1 MTFITKCLRTAWR
14 YTYRGAS
21 GRVKRIIFWG
31 SFLGHFNKVQSNP
44 ELLNKANTIMLL
56 TRDSAALALPARLN
70 QLLWGDN
77 AAIPNVEAFLKGIS
91 PGAKEAFVK
100 SVPLWLRYAEYDK
113 MSRDMDKFVKFSA
126 HLA

>member
-1 MTFITKCLRTAWR
+1 MTFITKCFRMVSR
-14 YTYRGAS
+14 YIYCGAS
-21 GRVKRIIFWG
+21 RRVKRIIFWG
-31 SFLGHFNKVQSNP
+31 SVLGHFNKVRSNP
-44 ELLNKANTIMLL
+44 ELLKKANTIMLL

-70 QLLWGDN
+70 QLMWEDN
-77 AAIPNVEAFLKGIS
+77 SVISNVEACLKGIS

-100 SVPLWLRYAEYDK
+100 SIPLWLRYAEYDK